1 MAKKKDETAE
11 PRLSGTTDDPEL
23 LTSLEYEAAE
33 TERQSRKAMPLAFR
47 LIDDV
52 LRFVMVAMLV
62 VLIVTV
68 AVNVVGRFVFNSS
81 LATSDELSRFLFVW
95 VIFLGAALAH
105 LHGEHIAVDLV
116 VARLPRAFARPVIVL
131 QELLIGTVLVALLLS
146 AQRVMSL
153 SLGDS
158 PLLGVPLNWVNAS
171 VPVCAVVMLL
181 VTGYRLTGAFR
192 TADPREKS

>member
-1 MAKKKDETAE
+1 MAKKADGTGQPE
-11 PRLSGTTDDPEL
+11 LSGVPENSEGQL
-23 LTSLEYEAAE
+23 SIEDELAE
-33 TERQSRKAMPLAFR
+33 TERQARKSMPVLFR

-52 LRFVMVAMLV
+52 LRFVMVATLV
-62 VLIVTV
+62 VLIGTVT
-68 AVNVVGRFVFNSS
+68 VNVVGRFVFSNS
-81 LATSDELSRFLFVW
+81 LATSDELSRFLFIW

-105 LHGEHIAVDLV
+105 LHGEHIAVDLIV
-116 VARLPRAFARPVIVL
+116 NRLPRAFVRPVIVL
-131 QELLIGTVLVALLLS
+131 QELLIGVVLVALLLS

-181 VTGYRLTGAFR
+181 VTVYRLAGAFR
-192 TADPREKS
+192 TTNPREMS

>member
-1 MAKKKDETAE
+1 MAKKRDEPTQ
-11 PRLSGTTDDPEL
+11 PEL
-23 LTSLEYEAAE
+23 SPDVEDSGALLSIEDDAAE
-33 TERQSRKAMPLAFR
+33 TELRSRRSMPALFR
-47 LIDDV
+47 WIDNV
-52 LRFVMVAMLV
+52 LRIVMVAMLS

-68 AVNVVGRFVFNSS
+68 AVNVVGRFAFNAS

-116 VARLPRAFARPVIVL
+116 VSRLPRSFARPVLVL
-131 QELLIGTVLVALLLS
+131 QELLIGTVLVALLVS

-171 VPVCAVVMLL
+171 VPLCAIVMLL
-181 VTGYRLTGAFR
+181 VTFYRLASVFR
-192 TADPREKS
+192 TTDPREKS